1 MALFLTGAV
10 LQLEAFKQETRKT
23 VNAAISVGLKSSLDW
38 NGRRTRK
45 SHEPRAVVPS
55 TSATALQELG
65 THQSS
70 ENSGGIISQSI
81 SVLLGSSLQQ
91 V

>member
-1 MALFLTGAV
+1 M
-10 LQLEAFKQETRKT
+10 QLEAFKQETRKT
-23 VNAAISVGLKSSLDW
+23 VNAAISLGLKSSLDW

-70 ENSGGIISQSI
+70 ENTQNSGGIISQSI
-81 SVLLGSSLQQ
+81 SVSLGSSLQQ